1 MRLTRSSFWFLA
13 LLVLWGEAGVGFSLN
28 NSSRR
33 DYITWDDLIVDG
45 YRLDFRD
52 AGNQRKVL
60 LVDKNGGGDSL
71 TVQGAVDMVPENN
84 AERVKIHIL
93 PGIYREKVKIPVS
106 KPYISFIGKQD
117 QVSETVITWKDRA
130 SDRDKN
136 GFFIGTWS
144 SASVTVE
151 SDYFCA
157 SGVTF
162 ENTVVSR
169 GGGVDGNQAVAL
181 RISGDKAMFYKVRFL
196 GSQDTLLDETGTHY
210 FYQCFIQ
217 GSIDFIFGNAKSL
230 YQESSIHVVGDA
242 FAIAAQH
249 RNSPD
254 EDTGFSFTNC
264 TVNGTGSIYLG
275 RAWAGYSRIIY
286 SYCEFDI
293 NIRPEGWED
302 WRTPSRQNTVVFGE
316 YQCVG
321 RGADRR
327 GRVPWSKALKYLE
340 ARPFLDITFIK
351 GEQWLRL

>member
-1 MRLTRSSFWFLA
+1 MGFASFSVWFFA
-13 LLVLWGEAGVGFSLN
+13 LLVLWDKRKVGLSLN
-28 NSSRR
+28 DNSMR
-33 DYITWDDLIVDG
+33 DYITWDDLIVSG
-45 YRLDFRD
+45 YSLDFREE
-52 AGNQRKVL
+52 GNQTKVL
-60 LVDKNGGGDSL
+60 LVDKHGGGDSI

-84 AERVKIHIL
+84 AERVKIYIL
-93 PGIYREKVKIPVS
+93 PGIYREKVKIPAS

-136 GFFIGTWS
+136 GFFLGTWN

-162 ENTVVSR
+162 EAKQFSIFLVSSPTAIRFHFLTQSYSLSQNTVVAK
-169 GGGVDGNQAVAL
+169 GGGAGGNQAVAL
-181 RISGDKAMFYKVRFL
+181 RISGDKAMFYK
-196 GSQDTLLDETGTHY
+196 
-210 FYQCFIQ
+210 
-217 GSIDFIFGNAKSL
+217 
-230 YQESSIHVVGDA
+230 ESRIHVVGDA

-249 RNSPD
+249 RNFPD

-275 RAWAGYSRIIY
+275 RAWGNYSRIIY
-286 SYCEFDI
+286 SFCEFDI
-293 NIRPEGWED
+293 NIRQGGWEN
-302 WRTPSRQNTVVFGE
+302 WRTPSRENTVSFGE
-316 YQCVG
+316 YKCGG

-327 GRVPWSKALKYLE
+327 GRVPWSKALEYPE
-340 ARPFLDITFIK
+340 AKPFLDTTFIK